1 MVTRKYQSTYSSCVT
16 QLAGFAVPMASTAAC
31 AVSIVGSGLAMAV
44 AVVVVVAE
52 IENEKHCKVREDAHK
67 KAKALYSIYIAMA
80 ELKATEY

>member
-1 MVTRKYQSTYSSCVT
+1 
-16 QLAGFAVPMASTAAC
+16 
-31 AVSIVGSGLAMAV
+31 MAV